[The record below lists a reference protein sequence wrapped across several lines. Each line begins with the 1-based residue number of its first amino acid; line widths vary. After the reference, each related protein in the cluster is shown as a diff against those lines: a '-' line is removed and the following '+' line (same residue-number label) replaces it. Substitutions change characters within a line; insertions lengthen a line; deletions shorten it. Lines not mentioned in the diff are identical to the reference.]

1 MQQLAQAI
9 QKATASAPAP
19 VNCNGKAVNAQQIQ
33 AGGASPGSG
42 SDATAIALGAAQQ
55 AAKESVQKE
64 LDEAQMEA
72 IRNNDQPLIHQRVR
86 YEIHRHFPRASKKAY
101 DKIYKE
107 IEPYVRNL
115 VQEMKRIFTDMNDEH
130 LMRHLRFGPVI
141 EATEAHRQD
150 KRIFAKKK
158 LPEEMPDMAI
168 CILIDMSGSMYGNKI
183 ECAKKTA
190 ILIERFASELNIPIM
205 VAGHDVECCVN
216 IRIFTDFL
224 SATPE
229 KDRYSLASITDGGCN
244 RDGLAINICADLL
257 SKRPEKTKLMVVISD
272 GAPAD
277 SGYSGK
283 AARDDIASIVKK
295 YRRNGMMIYGAAIDQ
310 DRKHIQEIYGNDFLN
325 IEDLRSLPKTLVRLV
340 KRNMTN

>member
-1 MQQLAQAI
+1 
-9 QKATASAPAP
+9 
-19 VNCNGKAVNAQQIQ
+19 
-33 AGGASPGSG
+33 
-42 SDATAIALGAAQQ
+42 
-55 AAKESVQKE
+55 
-64 LDEAQMEA
+64 
-72 IRNNDQPLIHQRVR
+72 
-86 YEIHRHFPRASKKAY
+86 
-101 DKIYKE
+101 
-107 IEPYVRNL
+107 
-115 VQEMKRIFTDMNDEH
+115 MKRIFTDMNDEH